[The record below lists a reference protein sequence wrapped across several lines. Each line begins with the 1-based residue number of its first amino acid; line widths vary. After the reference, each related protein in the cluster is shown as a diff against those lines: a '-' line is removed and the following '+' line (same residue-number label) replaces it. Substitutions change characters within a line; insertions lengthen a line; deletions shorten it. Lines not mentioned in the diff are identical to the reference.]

1 MSLDA
6 IGVALSASDLHVVY
20 ERFGRTDADH
30 VDYESFCYLVGDCN
44 RSLSLT
50 LDNRNSRDSKYK
62 PSLFMSASKLTLLF
76 YHLLIYMSICFL
88 IPNYEATPRHR
99 MSEQYGQTFGQ
110 NQVESNN
117 QRATDHVLG
126 SGFDGLRN
134 RYVPCLSVLTLQ
146 DIISE
151 DRSKCHRV
159 SMKFGL
165 KAADDVM

>member
-1 MSLDA
+1 METLWHFDRS
-6 IGVALSASDLHVVY
+6 SDMISCTDS
-20 ERFGRTDADH
+20 TDADH

-44 RSLSLT
+44 RSLSLA

-62 PSLFMSASKLTLLF
+62 PLLFMSASKLTLLF

-88 IPNYEATPRHR
+88 AFNYEATPRHR

-117 QRATDHVLG
+117 QRTTDHVLG

-134 RYVPCLSVLTLQ
+134 RYVPCLSELTQ
-146 DIISE
+146 IG
-151 DRSKCHRV
+151 RAHV
-159 SMKFGL
+159 
-165 KAADDVM
+165 

>member
-1 MSLDA
+1 
-6 IGVALSASDLHVVY
+6 
-20 ERFGRTDADH
+20 
-30 VDYESFCYLVGDCN
+30 
-44 RSLSLT
+44 
-50 LDNRNSRDSKYK
+50 
-62 PSLFMSASKLTLLF
+62 
-76 YHLLIYMSICFL
+76 
-88 IPNYEATPRHR
+88 

-134 RYVPCLSVLTLQ
+134 RYVPCLSELTVQ
-146 DIISE
+146 DIISA

-159 SMKFGL
+159 SMQFGL

>member
-1 MSLDA
+1 
-6 IGVALSASDLHVVY
+6 
-20 ERFGRTDADH
+20 
-30 VDYESFCYLVGDCN
+30 
-44 RSLSLT
+44 
-50 LDNRNSRDSKYK
+50 
-62 PSLFMSASKLTLLF
+62 
-76 YHLLIYMSICFL
+76 
-88 IPNYEATPRHR
+88 

-159 SMKFGL
+159 STKFGL
-165 KAADDVM
+165 KAAADVM